1 MNYTKP
7 EVKTLGEAKTVIEG
21 VIQKTPTGVLDPAK
35 LFNTPAY
42 DLDE

>member
-7 EVKTLGEAKTVIEG
+7 EVDTLGEAKTVIEL
-21 VIQKTPTGVLDPAK
+21 IQTKPHQTPVEFGKTVSA
-35 LFNTPAY
+35 AY